1 MAEAP
6 NEFMILQ
13 LVKHLGRNYKSKLKI
28 YYIWKLLKLK
38 KSPFQLDTEEGWE
51 GIYNIITKF
60 ATWF

>member
-38 KSPFQLDTEEGWE
+38 KSPFQLDTEEG
-51 GIYNIITKF
+51 
-60 ATWF
+60 